1 MTVKL
6 RRTFRSLRSH
16 NYRVWIAGAFVSNI
30 GTWVQ
35 RTGQDWLVLT
45 QLTHQSASAVGVVMA
60 LQFAPQFLLL
70 PWTGF
75 AADHLNQRKLLIATQ
90 AAMGA
95 LALTLG
101 FLTVTGL
108 VRLWHVYFFAFLSG
122 SAAAFGAPVR
132 QVFVAE
138 LVGDEDLSNAVALN
152 STSFNSARMIGP
164 AVAGIVIASVGT
176 GWAFLINGVSF
187 VAVLISLGLL
197 RIAELH
203 PRERAV
209 RTRGSFT
216 EGFRYAW
223 RRRDLRTTLI
233 MLFLI
238 GTFGLN
244 FPIFIS
250 TMAVGVFPTGA
261 GGFGL
266 LSSAM
271 AVGTVSGALI
281 NAGRERPRFETL
293 LGAAALFGVGCALA
307 AIAPLYWTF
316 AAALALIGVAALSF
330 TNTTNSLMQ
339 LSTEPAMRGR
349 VVALRIGI
357 ALGGTP
363 IGAPIVGAVADHL
376 GPRCAL
382 GVGALSGFAA
392 ALVATYAMIRPSD
405 GCQQTAAI
413 QGCLMEGSSNHTND
427 Q

>member
-1 MTVKL
+1 
-6 RRTFRSLRSH
+6 
-16 NYRVWIAGAFVSNI
+16 
-30 GTWVQ
+30 
-35 RTGQDWLVLT
+35 
-45 QLTHQSASAVGVVMA
+45 
-60 LQFAPQFLLL
+60 
-70 PWTGF
+70 
-75 AADHLNQRKLLIATQ
+75 
-90 AAMGA
+90 
-95 LALTLG
+95 
-101 FLTVTGL
+101 
-108 VRLWHVYFFAFLSG
+108 
-122 SAAAFGAPVR
+122 
-132 QVFVAE
+132 
-138 LVGDEDLSNAVALN
+138 
-152 STSFNSARMIGP
+152 MIGP

-176 GWAFLINGVSF
+176 GWAFLINGTSF
-187 VAVLISLGLL
+187 IAVLASLGLL
-197 RIAELH
+197 RVTELY

-223 RRRDLRTTLI
+223 RRRDLRVILI

-250 TMAVGVFPTGA
+250 TMAVGVFHADA

-281 NAGRERPRFETL
+281 SAGRERARFETL
-293 LGAAALFGVGCALA
+293 LGAAALFGVGCTLA

-316 AAALALIGVAALSF
+316 GAALALIGFATLSF

-349 VVALRIGI
+349 VMALRIGI

-376 GPRCAL
+376 GPRWAL
-382 GVGALSGFAA
+382 GVGALAGFAA
-392 ALVATYAMIRPSD
+392 ASVATYAMLRRSHGPRTVTIGAR
-405 GCQQTAAI
+405 
-413 QGCLMEGSSNHTND
+413 L
-427 Q
+427 